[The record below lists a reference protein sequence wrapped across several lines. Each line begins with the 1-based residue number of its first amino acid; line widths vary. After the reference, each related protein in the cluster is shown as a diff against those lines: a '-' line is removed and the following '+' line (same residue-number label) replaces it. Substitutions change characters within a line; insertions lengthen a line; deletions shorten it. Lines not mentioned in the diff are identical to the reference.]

1 MRLLGS
7 LKSFYVKAVPLWE
20 SVSVVVIVHLTVI
33 SYIPFTFLFYA
44 MMCDVNDALGFQ
56 CKAIRFVCYVM
67 RDLNEGLNDKVC
79 YAMVCYVIWTKMP
92 SHRRVSNI
100 SKKNVGNQSL
110 RIKCDMNINFLNKSI

>member
-1 MRLLGS
+1 
-7 LKSFYVKAVPLWE
+7 
-20 SVSVVVIVHLTVI
+20 
-33 SYIPFTFLFYA
+33 

-92 SHRRVSNI
+92 SYRRVSNI